1 MVDKEVLEILGELSE
16 SDLRRLQ
23 FLIDNKLNEKVD
35 KNKVSYRKKNI
46 KCGKESCQSCPHG
59 PYWYAEWSEG
69 GVRKSKYLGKNIDSN
84 AK

>member
-35 KNKVSYRKKNI
+35 RKKVSYRKKNI

-59 PYWYAEWSEG
+59 PYWYAEWSED
-69 GVRKSKYLGKNIDSN
+69 GVRKSNYLGKNIDSN

>member
-1 MVDKEVLEILGELSE
+1 MVDKELLEILGELSE

-35 KNKVSYRKKNI
+35 RKKVSYRKKNI

-59 PYWYAEWSEG
+59 PYWYAEWSVD

>member
-1 MVDKEVLEILGELSE
+1 MVDKELLEILGELSE

-35 KNKVSYRKKNI
+35 RKKVSYRKKNI

>member
-1 MVDKEVLEILGELSE
+1 MVDKELLEILGELSE

-23 FLIDNKLNEKVD
+23 FLIDNKLNENVD
-35 KNKVSYRKKNI
+35 KKKVSYRKKNI

-69 GVRKSKYLGKNIDSN
+69 GVRTVSYTHLTLPTK
-84 AK
+84 A

>member
-1 MVDKEVLEILGELSE
+1 MVDKELLEILGELSE

-35 KNKVSYRKKNI
+35 RKKVSYRKKNI

-59 PYWYAEWSEG
+59 PYWYAEGAEDG
-69 GVRKSKYLGKNIDSN
+69 IRKSKYLGKNIENN

>member
-1 MVDKEVLEILGELSE
+1 MVDKELLEILGELSE

-23 FLIDNKLNEKVD
+23 FLIDNKLNENVD
-35 KNKVSYRKKNI
+35 KKKVSYRKKNI

-69 GVRKSKYLGKNIDSN
+69 GARKSKYLGKNIDSN